1 MNAEDF
7 LELLSDAPQEMIA
20 DCALLL
26 AEPPKNK
33 TSVLMPR
40 FVSCAAAAACI
51 AAVSGMGFLLRDDG
65 MTQQS
70 SIPEAVM
77 QETAAAAATVT
88 TKQTTVVSAEPA
100 VSGKAETFTQAAEE
114 KVPAET
120 AAEAAW
126 IPAETVPLPADAG
139 KSEPEPQL
147 FTEPEITGDLDLDGR
162 FTHADWLWAELIFSA
177 ELDGVADELPLT
189 DAQLRQCDLIADDF
203 RSPLGES
210 EYNAFQRTEKLIYQY
225 DFPADLNVRDYLG
238 QQAYYDSFIQQKEQT
253 NPWEDTRIDWAALGL
268 PAQPT
273 EAEFFSAI
281 SWKYVLEHAENRN
294 EMTAGEL
301 DELRRSCNRTAA
313 DYREMRAALAVLP
326 ELTPEHQAYQELKG
340 IIHLYVRSR
349 HDARYGDQAWSW
361 FADTDLEGVPL
372 LTQDVILEKLNAA
385 KEWDFR
391 LYE

>member
-139 KSEPEPQL
+139 TSEPEPQL